1 MADLGSIGKLYGGL
15 NQHKIK
21 RFPAEFWNI
30 RSWWAS
36 SGVWISNLQT
46 SYSSLSGI
54 VTRQGTPVGNVWV
67 RLYYRP
73 NGQMIAQTK
82 SSNDGTFS
90 FSPSNDIPIG
100 LNQTDTK
107 NYYVLAIDNNNSQNT
122 PTADLLTAV

>member
-15 NQHKIK
+15 NQYKIK

-30 RSWWAS
+30 RS
-36 SGVWISNLQT
+36 VNLYT
-46 SYSSLSGI
+46 CYGSLSGI
-54 VTRQGTPVGNVWV
+54 VTRQGIPVANVWV

-82 SSNDGTFS
+82 SANDGTFS

-100 LNQTDTK
+100 LNPTDTK